1 MGAAYY
7 GGMRR
12 IGVLTAGCCVALMA
26 CSPAVD
32 APTTEESTPQVRL
45 PRPGLAWNEDFASN
59 TTLERINVG
68 DDSLLVPLGIR
79 LPDDATVTAITEVS
93 LVLADDDPDG
103 LAASVEMSCL
113 GSGYTEIASGE
124 DYKVWLGNGMVVR
137 FEAGPGAQV
146 LAWAPEA
153 MLDSFV
159 DQA

>member
-79 LPDDATVTAITEVS
+79 LPDDATVTAIWLS
-93 LVLADDDPDG
+93 FCC
-103 LAASVEMSCL
+103 AASGAITGFPSISPTSTAAIGPPHGMS
-113 GSGYTEIASGE
+113 
-124 DYKVWLGNGMVVR
+124 
-137 FEAGPGAQV
+137 
-146 LAWAPEA
+146 
-153 MLDSFV
+153 
-159 DQA
+159 